1 MYKILNILMLLLI
14 LFFVLFIFKFYLS
27 SKNIRDKS
35 FNRTNIDQILKK
47 RVKDLPIIVNDTNG
61 VIEFNNSLDNQI
73 ENEKKRSFWD
83 LLKSK

>member
-1 MYKILNILMLLLI
+1 MLLLI

>member
-1 MYKILNILMLLLI
+1 MLLLI

-47 RVKDLPIIVNDTNG
+47 RIKDLPIIVNDTNG

>member
-1 MYKILNILMLLLI
+1 MLLLI
-14 LFFVLFIFKFYLS
+14 LFFVHFIFKFYLS